1 MVDLVQQILKVFS
14 EYDLFNEGVELIGS
28 WCFHLYQKHLGVR
41 RFPLRTLDI
50 DFLLPH
56 PYRGKEHKGFIDR
69 LEGLGFRSEFNSDG
83 SLFLWNAELKIEFIV
98 PERGRG
104 VKASVENKLL
114 GLRAMPLRFVGMLLE
129 DPILVEESGV
139 KVRIPNPSHFCIH
152 KLILASR
159 RTEPDK
165 KLKDL
170 EQALFTS
177 AIAEPKKLQEIFRSL
192 PKKWRQS
199 AISILERIGEDLP
212 LLAGDAEQ
220 LKVTLQKA
228 F

>member
-14 EYDLFNEGVELIGS
+14 DYDLFNEGVELIGS
-28 WCFHLYQKHLGVR
+28 WCFHLYQKHLGAR

-104 VKASVENKLL
+104 IESSVENRQL

-129 DPILVEESGV
+129 EPIMVEENGV
-139 KVRIPNPSHFCIH
+139 KVRIPDPSHFCIH

-159 RTEPDK
+159 RKESDK

-170 EQALFTS
+170 EQALLTF
-177 AIAEPKKLQEIFRSL
+177 AIAEPKKLQKIFRSL
-192 PKKWRQS
+192 PEKWRKS
-199 AISILERIGEDLP
+199 AISILEKAGEDLP
-212 LLAGDAEQ
+212 LLVAESEQ
-220 LKVTLQKA
+220 LRFTLQKA
-228 F
+228 I

>member
-14 EYDLFNEGVELIGS
+14 DYDLFNEGVELIGS
-28 WCFHLYQKHLGVR
+28 WCFHLYQKHLGAR

-104 VKASVENKLL
+104 IESSVENRQL

-129 DPILVEESGV
+129 EPIIVEENGV
-139 KVRIPNPSHFCIH
+139 KVRIPDPSHFCIH

-159 RTEPDK
+159 RKESDK

-170 EQALFTS
+170 EQALLTF
-177 AIAEPKKLQEIFRSL
+177 AIAEPKKLQKIFRSL
-192 PKKWRQS
+192 PEKWRKS
-199 AISILERIGEDLP
+199 AISILEKAGEDLP
-212 LLAGDAEQ
+212 LLVAESEQ
-220 LKVTLQKA
+220 LRFTLQKA
-228 F
+228 I